1 MLRSQIAG
9 ILVVPRVSKSSVW
22 GRVFSYQTQVCWN
35 SSQLDPGARP
45 GVSVYRNALSF
56 AAIGLGVC
64 LPAPLSLSPL
74 PLPLQI
80 IYLSIH

>member
-1 MLRSQIAG
+1 MYGAE
-9 ILVVPRVSKSSVW
+9 SSAIRPKCV
-22 GRVFSYQTQVCWN
+22 GTAPS
-35 SSQLDPGARP
+35 LDPGARP